1 MFDLLLTYMIL
12 IYQARDGKVDMRDLN
27 VRIQHLLDEQTA
39 MRTDML
45 KQLHRLYAVCAKSF
59 LQDGE
64 AFNATLV

>member
-12 IYQARDGKVDMRDLN
+12 VYQVRDSKIDMRDPN
-27 VRIQHLLDEQTA
+27 VRIQQLRDEQTA
-39 MRTDML
+39 MRTDVL
-45 KQLHRLYAVCAKSF
+45 KQLHMLYAVCAKNF